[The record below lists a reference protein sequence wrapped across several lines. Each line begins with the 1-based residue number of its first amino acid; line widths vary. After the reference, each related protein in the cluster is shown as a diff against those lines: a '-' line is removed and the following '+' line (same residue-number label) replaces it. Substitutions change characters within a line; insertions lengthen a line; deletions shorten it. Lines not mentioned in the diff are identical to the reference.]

1 MKRGTVTLI
10 FFCSIWAILSSII
23 FPPFFEFFNRI
34 DPWIM
39 GLPFV
44 QFWILFVVLAV
55 STMLMIWY
63 KVEEKRGEL
72 E

>member
-1 MKRGTVTLI
+1 VRRGTVTLL
-10 FFCSIWAILSSII
+10 FFCSIWVVLSTIV
-23 FPPFFEFFNRI
+23 FPPFFRFFNRI
-34 DPWIM
+34 DPWVI

-55 STMLMIWY
+55 CILLTIWY

>member
-1 MKRGTVTLI
+1 MRRSTVTLI
-10 FFCSIWAILSSII
+10 FFGVNCLLMSTIV
-23 FPPFFEFFNRI
+23 FPPFFRFFNRI
-34 DPWIM
+34 DPWIF

-44 QFWILFVVLAV
+44 QFWILLIVLLV
-55 STMLMIWY
+55 CCLLGLWY

>member
-1 MKRGTVTLI
+1 MRRGTVTLI
-10 FFCSIWAILSSII
+10 FFCSIWAVLSTIV
-23 FPPFFEFFNRI
+23 FPPFFRFFNRI
-34 DPWIM
+34 DPWVI

-44 QFWILFVVLAV
+44 QFWILLVVLAV
-55 STMLMIWY
+55 CILLTIWY